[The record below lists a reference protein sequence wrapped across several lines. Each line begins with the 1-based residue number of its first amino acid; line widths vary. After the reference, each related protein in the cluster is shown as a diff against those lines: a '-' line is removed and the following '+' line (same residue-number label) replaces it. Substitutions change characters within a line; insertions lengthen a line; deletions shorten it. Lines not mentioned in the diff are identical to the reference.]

1 MFFLAEYVNMIVV
14 SAIAATLFLGG
25 PDGPFLPGF
34 LWLLIKI
41 AVLIFVFIWVRATVP
56 RLRYDR
62 LMKFGW
68 KVLLPVATINL
79 FITAIIV
86 GLGFAN

>member
-1 MFFLAEYVNMIVV
+1 MAGA
-14 SAIAATLFLGG
+14 SASAYDVRPARWWVPWALM
-25 PDGPFLPGF
+25 LPGF

-41 AVLIFVFIWVRATVP
+41 GVLIFVFIWVRATVP

-68 KVLLPVATINL
+68 KVLLPVATINV
-79 FITAIIV
+79 FVTAIVV